1 MENYY
6 QNLLVSNAKVC
17 NSTENGYIEK
27 DSNKNDSS
35 MDSVPVPE
43 KWKGQIEK
51 VFGNAA
57 FSPCILSLLLFLSH
71 YYHFKMCRIYHAHS
85 RAILLWMRM
94 EEMH

>member
-17 NSTENGYIEK
+17 NGTENGYIEK

-57 FSPCILSLLLFLSH
+57 FSPCIFISFTVSKPLLSLQNV
-71 YYHFKMCRIYHAHS
+71 
-85 RAILLWMRM
+85 
-94 EEMH
+94 